1 MSSDIYSFDIL
12 SIDISFCLRYFVF
25 RYLPVDILPLRYYA
39 TVIFCLRSFHFAFLL
54 SIFCHFDIF
63 CWTFCDSIH
72 CFSICYPEPA
82 FHKAR
87 GCVNCHQMDVP
98 DRRQTFGVV
107 DYCVFGGTLL
117 MSLMI
122 GVFYAF
128 RGKHTNEEMLL
139 GNRQLRVLPVAISVM
154 VSFISGILILGK
166 RIPA

>member
-1 MSSDIYSFDIL
+1 
-12 SIDISFCLRYFVF
+12 
-25 RYLPVDILPLRYYA
+25 
-39 TVIFCLRSFHFAFLL
+39 
-54 SIFCHFDIF
+54 
-63 CWTFCDSIH
+63 
-72 CFSICYPEPA
+72 
-82 FHKAR
+82 
-87 GCVNCHQMDVP
+87 MDVP

-154 VSFISGILILGK
+154 VSFLSAIMILGK
-166 RIPA
+166 RILASALTIVRARIVDYNLILLVSLQLSHLRQ